1 MTYQEIVMRAA
12 LAAHALNPADS
23 LDRLVMIGQTI
34 FPSVEEELAI
44 AVSMNPLHPW
54 RAKIAD
60 VTAAITNGSVIPQ
73 VGGAGAQIIGVNGAV
88 NDATDGKPLTQS
100 FALEEIRRLVD
111 NPNAWRVVPVYAFV
125 VVLPRIYHTRTSVK
139 IDVCVYDVAAQKT
152 AIAANAVTLF
162 PDAEGAYVTALTA
175 KMKDPSARFDV
186 DLQGEVMMIARKAQ

>member
-186 DLQGEVMMIARKAQ
+186 DLQGQVMMIARKAQ